1 MEYETMGE
9 ARGEQNFIWYP
20 FKLIMDNPKSLKV

>member
-9 ARGEQNFIWYP
+9 AKGEKKIIQYP
-20 FKLIMDNPKSLKV
+20 FKLIMDNLKSLKV